1 LDDATT
7 ELAMGRKLG
16 IDATHKLPG
25 EGHKRGWPPVI
36 RIDVEVKAKIASLP
50 GKSC

>member
-1 LDDATT
+1 VLDHATT
-7 ELAMGRKLG
+7 ELAMGGKMG

-36 RIDVEVKAKIASLP
+36 RMTEEVKSRVSPIE
-50 GKSC
+50 